1 MKIGLAIS
9 GLDQLKALRKKMDQF
24 PVAADTAG
32 AAAANEVAEQVE
44 IEAARDI
51 TQELNLPAS
60 YIRAKFLTRK
70 AKRLGDIAIVAARKR
85 PTRLARYAAEQI
97 TAPAPRAKG
106 DTMRGIPAG
115 RKQAGITVKVKRAG
129 GRSKPIR
136 DAFFLPLRA
145 GKVDGGNGMG
155 VFTRFGNKIEQEYGP
170 SPDQL
175 FRAWVA
181 KHRPDIGGRLALA
194 FRAHFARELRKLRK

>member
-1 MKIGLAIS
+1 MKIGMTIS
-9 GLDQLKALRKKMDQF
+9 GLDQLKALRKKIQQF

-32 AAAANEVAEQVE
+32 AHAANDVAEQIEV
-44 IEAARDI
+44 EAARDI

-60 YIRAKFLTRK
+60 YIREKFLTRK
-70 AKRLGDIAIVAARKR
+70 AKRLGDVAIVAARKR
-85 PTRLARYAAEQI
+85 PTRLARFAAEQI

-106 DTMRGIPAG
+106 DAMRGIAAG

-155 VFTRFGNKIEQEYGP
+155 VFARAGDKISQEYGP

-175 FRAWVA
+175 FRTWIK
-181 KHRPDIGGRLALA
+181 KHRPDIGARLAAA
-194 FRAHFARELRKLRK
+194 FRANFARQLKAGKK